1 MNKYK
6 INIVYNDSGP
16 NINEILIKTLKIQ
29 ISKNLRNIV
38 LKSDKNISLL
48 NSNYFSCE
56 MVK

>member
-1 MNKYK
+1 MNKYN

-29 ISKNLRNIV
+29 ISKNLRNIG
-38 LKSDKNISLL
+38 LKNDKNISML

>member
-6 INIVYNDSGP
+6 INIIYNDSGP

-29 ISKNLRNIV
+29 ISKILRNIV
-38 LKSDKNISLL
+38 LKNDKNISLL
-48 NSNYFSCE
+48 NNNYFSCE